1 MERRL
6 ISRKTVLLIVAFLLF
21 VGGASAGVIVKSPNS
36 TGMSSDS
43 RVATLPDTLLQDIHR

>member
-21 VGGASAGVIVKSPNS
+21 VGGASAGVIVKSSNS